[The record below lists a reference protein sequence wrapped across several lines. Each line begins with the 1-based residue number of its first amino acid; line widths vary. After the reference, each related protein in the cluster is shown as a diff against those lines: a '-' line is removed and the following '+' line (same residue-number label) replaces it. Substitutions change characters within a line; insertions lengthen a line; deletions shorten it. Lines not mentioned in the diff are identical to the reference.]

1 MMDRPLDCQIF
12 HNTNSLRCVPIA
24 SYDCWTANTT
34 SLAEMTARAELLFT
48 CIRSSRD
55 PQDLAITNDFL
66 QVLYCNMCWQIEA
79 LSASMCPSIP
89 FIDVYIPSHGS
100 PPATTTL
107 ARDFQTCLPDFCLTG
122 DANMSPDPQS
132 LFPPAR
138 ASNPQPHS
146 QTLEATRIISH
157 QSVGSSATIAKHTHQ
172 AQALKSGDDI
182 SVYLTNMHDQ
192 HTQSARIPAQIPV
205 RKEDS
210 TVQRPGKRPGLPRK
224 SLRYKT

>member
-1 MMDRPLDCQIF
+1 MMDRPLDYQIF

-24 SYDCWTANTT
+24 SHDCWTANTT
-34 SLAEMTARAELLFT
+34 SPAEMTARAELLFT
-48 CIRSSRD
+48 CIRSSHD
-55 PQDLAITNDFL
+55 PQELAITNDFP
-66 QVLYCNMCWQIEA
+66 QVLYCNMCWQTTPR
-79 LSASMCPSIP
+79 SASMFSVP

-107 ARDFQTCLPDFCLTG
+107 TRDFQTCLPDFCSMG
-122 DANMSPDPQS
+122 DANVSPDPQS

-138 ASNPQPHS
+138 ASNPRPHP
-146 QTLEATRIISH
+146 QTLEAKRIISH
-157 QSVGSSATIAKHTHQ
+157 QFVGSPATIAKHTHQ

-192 HTQSARIPAQIPV
+192 HTQLAQIPAQIPV

-210 TVQRPGKRPGLPRK
+210 TVQRPGRRPGLPRK
-224 SLRYKT
+224 SLRSKI

>member
-1 MMDRPLDCQIF
+1 M
-12 HNTNSLRCVPIA
+12 N
-24 SYDCWTANTT
+24 
-34 SLAEMTARAELLFT
+34 
-48 CIRSSRD
+48 
-55 PQDLAITNDFL
+55 DLL
-66 QVLYCNMCWQIEA
+66 QVLYCNMCWQTEA

-100 PPATTTL
+100 PPATTTS
-107 ARDFQTCLPDFCLTG
+107 ARNFFQTCLPDFCPTG
-122 DANMSPDPQS
+122 DANVSPDPQS

-138 ASNPQPHS
+138 ASNPQPHP

-172 AQALKSGDDI
+172 AQALKSGENI

-205 RKEDS
+205 RKEYS
-210 TVQRPGKRPGLPRK
+210 TVQRPGKWPGLPRK